1 MISRAFKLRNLLI
14 PVSCVGVMA
23 YFAYHAVHGDH
34 GLYAAWTL
42 NEEVGRLKREQA
54 GMIEVRKQLEHKVS
68 LMRPESL
75 DPDTLDE
82 QARTTLNMAHPND
95 ITIIRKS
102 QF

>member
-1 MISRAFKLRNLLI
+1 MISRSFKLRNLLI
-14 PVSCVGVMA
+14 PVACVGVMS

-42 NEEVGRLKREQA
+42 NETVENLKKEKA
-54 GMIEVRKQLEHKVS
+54 DMIEVREKLEHKVS